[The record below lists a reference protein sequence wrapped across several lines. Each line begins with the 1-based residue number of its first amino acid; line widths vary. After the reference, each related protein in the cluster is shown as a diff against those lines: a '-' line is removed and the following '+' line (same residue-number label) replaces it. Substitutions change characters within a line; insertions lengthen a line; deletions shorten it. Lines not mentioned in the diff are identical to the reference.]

1 MFTFPSNTAFNALA
15 AIQAVVIIPAWC
27 IATAKLLGNLLPALR
42 KLLQRRQVYRQ
53 CLLTNAVPVAFAVA
67 LCSGGSAFEQ
77 GNQLAAPLSGFD
89 VSVGA
94 SCRKAG
100 CQSLNP
106 SVSNLL

>member
-1 MFTFPSNTAFNALA
+1 LTPIPNVYFPSNTAFNALA

-53 CLLTNAVPVAFAVA
+53 CLLTNA
-67 LCSGGSAFEQ
+67 FEQ